1 MNDNRIKKIIR
12 EEINKKQEIDEAIL
26 DPVRDVWSG
35 VKGVFRGEG
44 YSYYK
49 YLSQLKN
56 LSRDLKKLDKP
67 NHNIM
72 KKLNEINSHIQQSK
86 MRPEQK
92 QNIKT
97 IIDNATHHFNQYSR
111 YIEAIEQAISNKI
124 K

>member
-1 MNDNRIKKIIR
+1 MNINRIKKIIR
-12 EEINKKQEIDEAIL
+12 EETSKKQEMDETIF

-56 LSRDLKKLDKP
+56 LSKDLKKLDKP

-72 KKLNEINSHIQQSK
+72 SKLNQINNEIQKSK

-97 IIDNATHHFNQYSR
+97 IIDNAIHHFNQYSN
-111 YIEAIEQAISNKI
+111 YIESIETTITNKI